1 MLKTEKNTLPV
12 DELTIIRYYNAIMD
26 ASILKWQKERL
37 ERKVE
42 RQAEQITRLET
53 SRREL
58 RRLNK
63 ELSQK
68 LEEHD

>member
-26 ASILKWQKERL
+26 ASILQWQKERL